1 MSSQK
6 MHREVGSAKEIA
18 VRLRAFTLVELL
30 VVIGIIAVLIGILLP
45 VLSKARES
53 ANVLV
58 CATHL
63 REIGMASMMYAA
75 DNRGKLPI
83 PFGGGPFSNKNFCA
97 ILMKPDSGY
106 WGTLDLEKGTLAP
119 YLHGTAVA
127 QKLFLCPS
135 DSDPRYVAFPPQTDD
150 PLMPQTPDP
159 ATPRNHSYAFN
170 PSLNGD
176 QPALGPIGVKLS
188 NIRRPA
194 DKLLVQEVFMP
205 PAVNIIPV
213 GYNVNGIPCVI
224 FLSHRHGGKSNQC
237 FADGHVQLF
246 DPEILRDTTSPDP
259 YIGSVYLHYVPLQ
272 AP

>member
-1 MSSQK
+1 MRSGK
-6 MHREVGSAKEIA
+6 LHGKVGSTKQVSSRRI
-18 VRLRAFTLVELL
+18 AFTLVELL

-53 ANVLV
+53 ANTLV

-75 DNRGKLPI
+75 DNKGKLPI
-83 PFGGGPFSNKNFCA
+83 PFGGGPFGNKNFCA
-97 ILMKPDSGY
+97 ILMKPDHGY
-106 WGTLDLEKGTLAP
+106 WGTLDFEQGTLAP
-119 YLHGTAVA
+119 YLHGAGVA

-135 DSDPRYVAFPPQTDD
+135 DSDPRYAALPPQTDD
-150 PLMPQTPDP
+150 PLMPQTPYP
-159 ATPRNHSYAFN
+159 TISRSHSYVFSASLTGDN
-170 PSLNGD
+170 P
-176 QPALGPIGVKLS
+176 QLGPIGVKLS

-194 DKLLVQEVFMP
+194 DKFLVQEVFML
-205 PAVNIIPV
+205 AFVAIVPV
-213 GYNVNGIPCVI
+213 AFNANGHPCVI
-224 FLSHRHGGKSNQC
+224 TLSHRHGGKSNQC